1 MNILK
6 EELPI
11 VNSNIKKLIDTR
23 YKGKVTGFSKAI
35 GLPSHQTVSRLFT
48 IDQRNGKYPSP
59 STQIIKAIVDKIPG
73 VTFEWLT
80 GNLEDNTIEE
90 KKDFTITQVTFD
102 SYMEVKYLPVI
113 AQAGYLNG
121 FYDIKENIEQLDT
134 MLIPRE
140 FEKGNYLV
148 VEISGDSMN
157 DGTTRAICDG
167 DRLLL
172 KELDKSAWKDK
183 LHFRQNLF
191 VIMSNEGIVCKQ
203 IVDHNTE
210 THDLT
215 CHSWN
220 NHYPDY
226 KVNLGDVYKL
236 FYVKKIVERRIKF

>member
-1 MNILK
+1 MSIGERVKGLMDKRNFTAYYVSKQTGISEGTLSRILK
-6 EELPI
+6 N
-11 VNSNIKKLIDTR
+11 NSKPNIKNTESLASFFN
-23 YKGKVTGFSKAI
+23 VTSEWI
-35 GLPSHQTVSRLFT
+35 M
-48 IDQRNGKYPSP
+48 NGGDDSEP
-59 STQIIKAIVDKIPG
+59 Q
-73 VTFEWLT
+73 
-80 GNLEDNTIEE
+80 
-90 KKDFTITQVTFD
+90 KDYTITQVTFD

-203 IVDHNTE
+203 VVDHNTE
-210 THDLT
+210 THDLI

-220 NHYPDY
+220 SHYPDY